1 MTKFSSDEVE
11 YKEFDWQ
18 LTKKLFA
25 FVKPFRTHFL
35 WALALMLITTILGPL
50 RPYLSKIALDEYV
63 LASDSKGFVLVV
75 VLIFLVL
82 ATHSFVQFLANYL
95 MKRLGQYAI
104 HRLRISLFEH
114 IMKLDTSF
122 FDKTPVGRLVTRVT
136 NDIETIS
143 DILSGGLIV
152 IITDLILIVAIL
164 VFMFAL
170 NFSLALI
177 TISVLPLL
185 FIVTWVFRSKV
196 RKVFRLI
203 RQSVAKLN
211 SFLNEFISGI
221 FTIKIFNR
229 EYLFNLKFDKINC
242 ENRDL
247 WIKTINYYAIFF
259 PTIELLSAVSLGL
272 IIWYTAENILSEAM
286 TIGTFFAFIQYAEM
300 FYRPIRDLSE
310 KFTSLQNA
318 MASSERIFQILETS
332 KNIEVSRGMKKF
344 KGLERVIEF
353 KNVSFSYDGQCEV
366 LHNVSFK
373 IYKGETV
380 AIVGHTG
387 AGKTTL
393 INLLCR
399 FYNPTSGEILFDGIN
414 INEFDLASLR
424 EKIALVSQDVFLFS
438 RNILENLSLGSEWMS
453 YDKII
458 EATSQIGSLDF
469 IDKLPEK
476 FHTNVIEK
484 GITLSS
490 GQKQLIAFTRAII
503 RNPDILILDEATSN
517 VDPELE
523 KQIEKA
529 TNELIIGRTSIVI
542 AHRFSTI
549 QKANR
554 IIVLHKGKVRE
565 IGSHL
570 ELLSKEGIY
579 AKLFKLQFE
588 NQLNRTTFDR

>member
-18 LTKKLFA
+18 LTKKLFT
-25 FVKPFRTHFL
+25 FVKPFKKHFF
-35 WALALMLITTILGPL
+35 WALTLMLLTTILGPL
-50 RPYLSKIALDEYV
+50 RPYLSKIALDKYV
-63 LASDSKGFVLVV
+63 LSSDSNGFILIV

-82 ATHSFVQFLANYL
+82 VAHSFFQFLANYL
-95 MKRLGQYAI
+95 MKRLGQFAI
-104 HRLRISLFEH
+104 HRLRISLFNH
-114 IMKLDTSF
+114 IIKLDTSF

-152 IITDLILIVAIL
+152 IITDIILIFAIL

-185 FIVTWVFRSKV
+185 FVVTWIFRNKV
-196 RKVFRLI
+196 RKIFRLI

-211 SFLNEFISGI
+211 AFLNEFISGI

-229 EYLFNLKFDKINC
+229 EYMFNLKFDKINC

-259 PTIELLSAVSLGL
+259 PTIEFLSSVSLGL
-272 IIWYTAENILSEAM
+272 IIWYTAESILSGRM

-310 KFTSLQNA
+310 KFTNLQNA
-318 MASSERIFQILETS
+318 MASSERIFQIFETS
-332 KNIEVSRGMKKF
+332 KNIEVSQGARIF
-344 KGLERVIEF
+344 NGLEKTIEF
-353 KNVSFSYDGQCEV
+353 KNVSFSYDGENEV
-366 LHNVSFK
+366 LHNINFT

-399 FYNPTSGEILFDGIN
+399 FYNPTSGEILFDGVN

-438 RNILENLSLGSEWMS
+438 RNILENLTLGSELMS

-458 EATSQIGSLDF
+458 EATSQIGSLNF

-476 FHTNVIEK
+476 FYTNVIEK

-490 GQKQLIAFTRAII
+490 GQRQLIAFTRAII
-503 RNPDILILDEATSN
+503 R
-517 VDPELE
+517 
-523 KQIEKA
+523 
-529 TNELIIGRTSIVI
+529 
-542 AHRFSTI
+542 
-549 QKANR
+549 
-554 IIVLHKGKVRE
+554 
-565 IGSHL
+565 
-570 ELLSKEGIY
+570 
-579 AKLFKLQFE
+579 
-588 NQLNRTTFDR
+588 

>member
-1 MTKFSSDEVE
+1 MTKYAPDEIE
-11 YKEFDWQ
+11 YKEFDWL

-25 FVKPFRTHFL
+25 FVKPFKKYFL
-35 WALALMLITTILGPL
+35 LALVLMLLTTILGPL
-50 RPYLSKIALDEYV
+50 RPYLSKIALDKYV
-63 LASDSKGFVLVV
+63 LASDSNGFIHIIA
-75 VLIFLVL
+75 LIFLVL
-82 ATHSFVQFLANYL
+82 FAHSFVQFLANYL
-95 MKRLGQYAI
+95 MKTLGQNAI
-104 HRLRISLFEH
+104 HKLRITLYEH
-114 IMKLDTSF
+114 ILKLDTSF
-122 FDKTPVGRLVTRVT
+122 FDRTPVGRLVTRVT
-136 NDIETIS
+136 NDVETIS

-152 IITDLILIVAIL
+152 IITDLILIIAIL

-170 NFSLALI
+170 NFYLTLI
-177 TISVLPLL
+177 TVSVLPFL
-185 FIVTWVFRSKV
+185 FIVTWIFRNKV

-211 SFLNEFISGI
+211 SFLNEYISGI

-229 EYLFNLKFDKINC
+229 EDHFNQKFDKVNS

-259 PTIELLSAVSLGL
+259 PTIEFLSAVSLGL
-272 IIWYTAENILSEAM
+272 IIWYTAKNILSGTM

-310 KFTSLQNA
+310 KFTNLQNA
-318 MASSERIFQILETS
+318 MASSERIFQILETPINTEAS
-332 KNIEVSRGMKKF
+332 QGTKIF
-344 KGLERVIEF
+344 KGLQNAIEF
-353 KNVSFSYDGQCEV
+353 ENISFSYDGENDV
-366 LHNVSFK
+366 LHNVSFT
-373 IYKGETV
+373 IHKGETI

-399 FYNPTSGEILFDGIN
+399 FYKPSSGEILFDGVN
-414 INEFDLASLR
+414 INEFELASYR

-438 RNILENLSLGSEWMS
+438 RNVLENLSLGCEWMR
-453 YDKII
+453 YDEIV
-458 EATSQIGSLDF
+458 EATSKIGSLEF
-469 IDKLPEK
+469 IEKLPDK
-476 FHTNVIEK
+476 FYTNVIEK

-503 RNPDILILDEATSN
+503 RNPNILILDEATSN
-517 VDPELE
+517 VDPILE

-529 TNELIIGRTSIVI
+529 IDKLISGRTSIVV

-549 QKANR
+549 QRADR

-565 IGSHL
+565 IGTHK
-570 ELLSKEGIY
+570 ELISKDGIY
-579 AKLFKLQFE
+579 AKLFKLQFA
-588 NQLNRTTFDR
+588 NQQKQISFGK